1 MGALILRN
9 LENRVEIESER
20 GKFPQGLQPARGIFK
35 ITFQTKYEPG
45 QYMHL
50 VPSNPRER

>member
-1 MGALILRN
+1 MRN